1 MAKRALFVCI
11 KNTSRSPMAEA
22 MLRRLGEG
30 GTQSSPVWSNHMARS

>member
-22 MLRRLGEG
+22 MLRKLGEG
-30 GTQSSPVWSNHMARS
+30 GWEVYSAGIEPGK